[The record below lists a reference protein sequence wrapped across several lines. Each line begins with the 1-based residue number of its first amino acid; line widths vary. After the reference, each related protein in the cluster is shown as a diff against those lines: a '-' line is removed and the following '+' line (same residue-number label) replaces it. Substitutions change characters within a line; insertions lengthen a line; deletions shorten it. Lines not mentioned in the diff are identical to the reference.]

1 MPRAAVSFTGGKDC
15 TVSLCLAKEQG
26 YEIALLVTF
35 GPRGGVK
42 SFKAHSLD
50 LIRLQAKALNIPHIV
65 VEIGE
70 EGKTYLEC
78 YREELQKIKDQY
90 QIDVLVTGDILNV
103 CDNFMARATKDVIEL
118 VCPIWGWDRTRL
130 LEELFRRQFDI
141 MITCASLPKL
151 GGQEHLAKEFVG
163 ARLTPAFMKSHL
175 EPRKDEVDMGGEWG
189 EFHTMVLTVPELY
202 NGYRIEYTGE
212 KIVEGEYM
220 FMSFKGFEL
229 VPITPVPAAASD

>member
-26 YEIALLVTF
+26 YEIALLITF
-35 GPRGGVK
+35 GPRGGVQ
-42 SFKAHSLD
+42 SFKAHALD

-70 EGKTYLEC
+70 EGKTYLQC
-78 YREELQKIKDQY
+78 YREELQRIKEQY

-103 CDNFMARATKDVIEL
+103 CDNFMAKASKDIIEL
-118 VCPIWGWDRTRL
+118 VCPIWGWDRPRL
-130 LEELFRRQFDI
+130 LEELFRREFDI

-151 GGQEHLAKEFVG
+151 GGQQSLAREFVG

-189 EFHTMVLTVPELY
+189 EFHTMVLTVPGLY
-202 NGYRIEYTGE
+202 NGYRIEYQGE
-212 KIVEGEYM
+212 PIIDGDYM
-220 FMSFKGFEL
+220 FMDFKGFNL
-229 VPITPVPAAASD
+229 VPSAST